1 METHHR
7 GLDAAD
13 AADALNPEPERTP
26 RMRSNRSIRASLA
39 LALWA
44 VAALGHGQTVN
55 GSPIEV
61 AHRAYHLGQFERSL
75 TLYEQLAARGDAEA
89 AERAG
94 YMLLQGAPIYG
105 SRVRHDPD
113 RAVSLLQQAARGGRS
128 HAQFML
134 GLLEASD

>member
-1 METHHR
+1 METHHH
-7 GLDAAD
+7 GPG
-13 AADALNPEPERTP
+13 AADALNLNRKEKI
-26 RMRSNRSIRASLA
+26 MRHHRSARVSLT

-44 VAALGHGQTVN
+44 VAALGHGQTID
-55 GSPIEV
+55 GSPIEA

-75 TLYEQLAARGDAEA
+75 NLYEQLAARGNVEA

-113 RAVSLLQQAARGGRS
+113 RAVALLQQAARGGRS

>member
-1 METHHR
+1 MCLQHR
-7 GLDAAD
+7 
-13 AADALNPEPERTP
+13 
-26 RMRSNRSIRASLA
+26 SLRVSLT

-44 VAALGHGQTVN
+44 VAALGHGQTID
-55 GSPIEV
+55 GTPIEV

-75 TLYEQLAARGDAEA
+75 VLYEQLAARGNAEA